1 MVWLQWLRRPRLAS
15 VEAETTAAMRP
26 RRVFRLHSLG
36 DCWRLFWSSSSARVS
51 LGLVGLLANALVLA
65 SVFGFFPN
73 PRQDML
79 RARQSLAESTAIG
92 VALLAD
98 RADTNTLQRYLEA
111 IMKRSGDVVSVEVR
125 DQQGQRLLAVG
136 EESNGPESDG
146 PESDVTKSEVEGTR
160 VTVPLFAGEKHWGDV
175 EVHFQRLADATYGR
189 SWKGPAFRHGA
200 ILTVMCMVFN
210 YFYLRGVLRQLDPT
224 RVVPRRVRETLDT
237 LAEGVL
243 VLDGSDRIILANR
256 AFAEAAGRDCDDLCG
271 VSISRL
277 PLTSCDDTVE
287 LTPWT
292 EAREISKPV
301 KGRLY
306 HLACASGGDRILS
319 VSAAPIV
326 DEKGK
331 TQGVLASL
339 EDVTTLDHKKR
350 ELRSMLEHLR
360 ASSDAIK
367 FQNKELE
374 RLATIDPLT
383 GCSNRRAFFERYDSE
398 WKAAVRYGH
407 PLSVVMVDVDHFK
420 SINDRHGH
428 AKGDEVLQMVATC
441 LRETARETDIVC
453 RYGGE
458 EFVVLMP
465 STDITDAEAGA
476 ERIRVAIAA
485 RHFSGIA
492 VTASLGVSALSLKP
506 HNPQEMMDQ
515 ADKCLYVAK
524 RNGRNQVVRWDNAQH
539 DLEVAQTNEPHL
551 PIERD
556 PIPAIPF
563 HAVSALTTALAY
575 RDQSAAEHSRRVA
588 DLCFATVE
596 GLLSYSD
603 CYVLEIAALLH
614 DIGKIGVPDHILLK
628 PGPLTAEE
636 MAVMRRNE
644 MIGAEIVRSSF
655 GSAALADI
663 IARCSCRYDAPDGR
677 SSDRTAISTRVLA
690 IANAYDAMVTDQLY
704 RVARSRYEAFAELRR
719 CAGTQFDP
727 ELVERFISV
736 VENRSL
742 RESHLHGTVTRDT
755 AMLVGPQIQGL
766 VAALE
771 SQDLEQLSAMSGR
784 LQQTAE
790 KRGVHDLAAKASELN
805 TILST
810 DADPY
815 GVYRVATELLE
826 LCRNTQSAILAR
838 TPVAEGADRGRN

>member
-1 MVWLQWLRRPRLAS
+1 
-15 VEAETTAAMRP
+15 MRP
-26 RRVFRLHSLG
+26 RRVFRLHSMG

-51 LGLVGLLANALVLA
+51 LGLAGLLANALVLA
-65 SVFGFFPN
+65 TLFGFFPS

-79 RARQSLAESTAIG
+79 GARKSLAESTAIG

-111 IMKRSGDVVSVEVR
+111 IMKRSGDVVSMEVR

-136 EESNGPESDG
+136 PQSNGPQSNGPQSNGPESNGPE
-146 PESDVTKSEVEGTR
+146 SEVEGTR

-175 EVHFQRLADATYGR
+175 EVHFQRLADATYGY
-189 SWKGPAFRHGA
+189 SWKGPAFRHGVV
-200 ILTVMCMVFN
+200 LTVMCLLFN
-210 YFYLRGVLRQLDPT
+210 YFYLRGVLRQLDPA

-243 VLDGSDRIILANR
+243 VLDVSDRIILANR
-256 AFAEAAGRDCDDLCG
+256 AFAEAAGRDCDKLCG

-277 PLTSCDDTVE
+277 PLTSCDETAE
-287 LTPWT
+287 RMPWT

-306 HLACASGGDRILS
+306 NLACDGGGERIFS
-319 VSAAPIV
+319 VSAAPII
-326 DEKGK
+326 DDKGK
-331 TQGVLASL
+331 TQGVLTSL
-339 EDVTTLDHKKR
+339 EDVTTLDRKKR

-360 ASSDAIK
+360 ASSEAIK
-367 FQNKELE
+367 FQNRELE

-383 GCSNRRAFFERYDSE
+383 GCLNRRAFFERYDGE
-398 WKAAVRYGH
+398 WKTAVRYGH
-407 PLSVVMVDVDHFK
+407 PISVVMADVDHFK

-428 AKGDEVLQMVATC
+428 ANGDEVLKMVGVC
-441 LRETARETDIVC
+441 LREAARDTDVVC

-465 STDITDAEAGA
+465 STDIADAAAGA
-476 ERIRVAIAA
+476 ERLRLAIAA
-485 RHFSGIA
+485 QQCGK
-492 VTASLGVSALSLKP
+492 VTVSVSFGVSSLSLLP
-506 HNPQEMMDQ
+506 QSPQEMMDQ

-539 DLEVAQTNEPHL
+539 ELEVAHTMEPHP

-556 PIPAIPF
+556 PVPAIPF

-636 MAVMRRNE
+636 MTVMRRNE

-677 SSDRTAISTRVLA
+677 SSDPTALSARVLA

-742 RESHLHGTVTRDT
+742 RESHLHANVTRDT

-790 KRGVHDLAAKASELN
+790 KRGVHNLAAKASELN

-838 TPVAEGADRGRN
+838 IPVPNGTDRPHN

>member
-1 MVWLQWLRRPRLAS
+1 MAWKWLRKHRLAAS
-15 VEAETTAAMRP
+15 EAETAISR
-26 RRVFRLHSLG
+26 SLRTTVNLQSLRDLWHG
-36 DCWRLFWSSSSARVS
+36 FWSSSSARVC
-51 LGLVGLLANALVLA
+51 LGLTGLLANALVMATLL
-65 SVFGFFPN
+65 GFFPN
-73 PRQDML
+73 PRPDMM
-79 RARQSLAESTAIG
+79 RARKSLAESTAIG

-98 RADTNTLQRYLEA
+98 RADTTTLQRYLEA
-111 IMKRSGDVVSVEVR
+111 VMRRTGDLVSIEVR

-136 EESNGPESDG
+136 SEANGSD
-146 PESDVTKSEVEGTR
+146 SEKEGTK
-160 VTVPLFAGEKHWGDV
+160 VTVPLFAGEQHWGDV
-175 EVHFQRLADATYGR
+175 EVHFQRLPAATYGR
-189 SWKGPAFRHGA
+189 TWNGPALRHGA
-200 ILTVMCMVFN
+200 VLTAMCLFFN
-210 YFYLRGVLRQLDPT
+210 YFYLRSVLRQLDPT

-277 PLTSCDDTVE
+277 PLTSCDDTTE

-292 EAREISKPV
+292 EARSISKPV

-306 HLACASGGDRILS
+306 KLACEGGGERIFS
-319 VSAAPIV
+319 VSAAPII
-326 DEKGK
+326 DDKGK

-339 EDVTTLDHKKR
+339 EDVTTLDKKKR
-350 ELRSMLEHLR
+350 ELRSMLDHLR
-360 ASSDAIK
+360 VSSEAIK
-367 FQNKELE
+367 FQNRELE

-383 GCSNRRAFFERYDSE
+383 GCLNRRAFFERYDGE
-398 WKAAVRYGH
+398 WKSAVRYGH
-407 PLSVVMVDVDHFK
+407 AMSVVMVDVDHFK

-428 AKGDEVLQMVATC
+428 AKGDEVLKMVGSC
-441 LRETARETDIVC
+441 LREAARDTDVVC

-465 STDITDAEAGA
+465 STDIDDAAAGA
-476 ERIRVAIAA
+476 DRLRLAIATA
-485 RHFSGIA
+485 QCGN
-492 VTASLGVSALSLKP
+492 VTISASLGVSALSLRP
-506 HNPQEMMDQ
+506 QSPQEMMDQ

-539 DLEVAQTNEPHL
+539 DLEVPHTAEQHPPL
-551 PIERD
+551 ERD
-556 PIPAIPF
+556 PVPAIPY

-628 PGPLTAEE
+628 PGPLTADE
-636 MAVMRRNE
+636 MDVMRRNE

-663 IARCSCRYDAPDGR
+663 IARCSCRYDAPDGK
-677 SSDRTAISTRVLA
+677 SSDRTAISARVLA
-690 IANAYDAMVTDQLY
+690 IANAYDSMVTEQLY
-704 RVARSRYEAFAELRR
+704 RVARSRYEAFTELRR

-742 RESHLHGTVTRDT
+742 RESHLDGPVSRDT

-790 KRGVHDLAAKASELN
+790 KRGVRDLAAKASELN
-805 TILST
+805 AILTS

-815 GVYRVATELLE
+815 GIYRVATELLE
-826 LCRNTQSAILAR
+826 LCRATQSAILAKDPASV
-838 TPVAEGADRGRN
+838 TGDRCRN